1 MLYGITPSSRLK
13 QYGKIHRI
21 CQLTGLR
28 LVLSRGNRDYAA
40 VKFVCYEEMLRF
52 ECFSV
57 ANAGNSRILWR
68 AEPLVKYNQLRR
80 LIC

>member
-28 LVLSRGNRDYAA
+28 LVLSRGT
-40 VKFVCYEEMLRF
+40 VTMQLSSLFVMGMLRF

-57 ANAGNSRILWR
+57 ANAGNSRILWC

>member
-28 LVLSRGNRDYAA
+28 PVLSRGT
-40 VKFVCYEEMLRF
+40 VTMQLSSLFVMGNASF

-57 ANAGNSRILWR
+57 AMHGNSRILWR

-80 LIC
+80 FIC